1 MPKKL
6 LQIAKELGVGLAT
19 AAEFLQTKGHNVPA
33 NPNHNITD
41 EEQTLLIKEFK
52 PDMEMKSSAEEISR
66 QRHEKG
72 KHATVAIEGYED
84 KKKEKAQEIKTEIP
98 QNQIPKITPVGK
110 LDLDKLNKPTAP
122 AQKNVTTN
130 AAPAQ
135 KAEVKAAEPEKPA
148 AQPQKVVETPAS
160 VSDKLASADDEPAQ
174 VLTDAHADLKPNI
187 KVLGKVDL
195 DSLNQQ
201 TRPKKK
207 SKEEKK
213 RERDARFNHG
223 GDNNQRNGGNNQQNG
238 GNNNGGNGDERRQ
251 RQRINQ
257 KERIDVENF
266 KPSNN
271 NNNEKTSNGPRP
283 GKHKNKHGKPM
294 SDEDLMRSANENV
307 RKTKAEL
314 FTKQVPNKNSA
325 KYRHDKREQ
334 AAEQR
339 RKQEEE
345 ENKEKGILRV
355 TEFVTV
361 SDIATMMDV
370 PVVEVISKCM
380 QLGQMVSINQRL
392 NAETINLVADE
403 FGFTTEYISAEVA
416 EAIQEEEDK
425 PEDLISRPP
434 VVTVMGHVDH
444 GKTSLLDY
452 IRNTNV
458 IAGEAG
464 GITQHIG
471 AYHVTLANGQQISF
485 LDTPGHEAFTAMRA
499 RGAQVADVAIIIVAA
514 DDDVMPQTVEAINH
528 ASNAGIPIVFAINK
542 VDKPAAN
549 PDKIREALSAM
560 NYLVEDWGGKY
571 QCQEISA
578 KKGMGV
584 DDLMEKVLLE
594 AEMLDLKA
602 NPNRKASGVI
612 IESQLEK
619 GRGYTST
626 VLVNNGTLRVG
637 DSVVAGKHYGKV
649 KAMYNERNQKI
660 DEVKP
665 GQPALVLGLNGA
677 PQAGDKLNVM
687 DTDQEARE
695 IATKREQLQREQA
708 TRTAKVLT
716 LEEVGHRIALGEFH
730 ELKIIVK
737 ADVDGTVEALSD
749 SLQKLSTDKIMVNII
764 HKAVGQISESDVM
777 LASASDAI
785 IVGFQVRPSQAARK
799 MADTEKI
806 DIRLYSI
813 VYDAIE
819 QIRDAME
826 GMLKP
831 EVREEVTGNCEVQNV
846 FKISKVGTIAGCMVT
861 EGKIRRTSKVRI
873 IREGIVIHTGV
884 LESLKRFKDDA
895 KEVVMGLECGLNV
908 ANYNDIQVG
917 DVIEAFD
924 EVEVARK
931 LEKR

>member
-1 MPKKL
+1 MSKRL
-6 LQIAKELGVGLAT
+6 LQIAKELGVGLNT
-19 AAEFLQTKGHNVPA
+19 AVEFLQKKGHDVPA
-33 NPNHNITD
+33 NPNYNITE
-41 EEQTLLIKEFK
+41 EEQSLLIKEFK

-84 KKKEKAQEIKTEIP
+84 KKKEKAPEIKTEIP
-98 QNQIPKITPVGK
+98 QNQIPKITTVGK
-110 LDLDKLNKPTAP
+110 IDLDKLNKPAKP
-122 AQKNVTTN
+122 AQQNVTTN
-130 AAPAQ
+130 EAPAVA
-135 KAEVKAAEPEKPA
+135 KKTETPAEKPA
-148 AQPQKVVETPAS
+148 EKIEKPVEEVAAS
-160 VSDKLASADDEPAQ
+160 VSDKLADPEKTETVSPVNDNRS
-174 VLTDAHADLKPNI
+174 DLMPNI

-213 RERDARFNHG
+213 RERDARFNHDKG
-223 GDNNQRNGGNNQQNG
+223 Q
-238 GNNNGGNGDERRQ
+238 NNNGGQQNANNGGDDSKRQ
-251 RQRINQ
+251 RQRISTQ
-257 KERIDVENF
+257 KERIDVDNY
-266 KPSNN
+266 KPSS
-271 NNNEKTSNGPRP
+271 NEKTSNGPRP
-283 GKHKNKHGKPM
+283 GKQHKSKHGKPM
-294 SDEDLMRSANENV
+294 SDEDLMRSASENI

-314 FTKQVPNKNSA
+314 FTKQMPNKNSA
-325 KYRHDKREQ
+325 KHRHDKREQ

-339 RKQEEE
+339 RKQEENE
-345 ENKEKGILRV
+345 ELEKGILRV

-361 SDIATMMDV
+361 SDVATMMNV
-370 PVVEVISKCM
+370 PVVQVISKCM

-392 NAETINLVADE
+392 DAEVINLVASE

-425 PEDLISRPP
+425 PEDLMNRPP

-471 AYHVTLANGQQISF
+471 AYNVTLQNGQQISF

-549 PDKIREALSAM
+549 ADKIREALAAM

-584 DDLMEKVLLE
+584 EELMEKVLLE
-594 AEMLDLKA
+594 AEMLELKA
-602 NPNRKASGVI
+602 NPNRKASGII

-649 KAMYNERNQKI
+649 KAMYNERNQKV
-660 DEVKP
+660 DKAGPSEPV
-665 GQPALVLGLNGA
+665 LVLGLNGA
-677 PQAGDKLNVM
+677 PTAG
-687 DTDQEARE
+687 
-695 IATKREQLQREQA
+695 
-708 TRTAKVLT
+708 
-716 LEEVGHRIALGEFH
+716 
-730 ELKIIVK
+730 
-737 ADVDGTVEALSD
+737 
-749 SLQKLSTDKIMVNII
+749 
-764 HKAVGQISESDVM
+764 
-777 LASASDAI
+777 
-785 IVGFQVRPSQAARK
+785 
-799 MADTEKI
+799 EKF
-806 DIRLYSI
+806 
-813 VYDAIE
+813 
-819 QIRDAME
+819 
-826 GMLKP
+826 
-831 EVREEVTGNCEVQNV
+831 NV
-846 FKISKVGTIAGCMVT
+846 FADEK
-861 EGKIRRTSKVRI
+861 E
-873 IREGIVIHTGV
+873 
-884 LESLKRFKDDA
+884 A
-895 KEVVMGLECGLNV
+895 KEVAELIASGRATDGEPEVLDCGKYAGMTTAECRKVIVEDLRAGGYLKEIEPLKHEVGTCYRCHSTIEPMVSKQWFVRMVPLAEPAIESVEKGEIKFVPERFTNAYLNWMRNTRDWCISRQLWWGHQIPAFYCDDCGEIV
-908 ANYNDIQVG
+908 VTKDA
-917 DVIEAFD
+917 EATCPKCGKKMRQDPDTLDTWFSSALWPFCWLASPD
-924 EVEVARK
+924 RSGRSPSCPSWSPSMA
-931 LEKR
+931 

>member
-33 NPNHNITD
+33 NPNHQITD

-84 KKKEKAQEIKTEIP
+84 KKKAQEIKTEIP
-98 QNQIPKITPVGK
+98 QNQIPKITTVGK
-110 LDLDKLNKPTAP
+110 VDLDKLNKPAANP
-122 AQKNVTTN
+122 AQKNVTTKATPTQN
-130 AAPAQ
+130 
-135 KAEVKAAEPEKPA
+135 AEVSVPKSDKPA
-148 AQPQKVVETPAS
+148 AQPKTVVETPAS
-160 VSDKLASADDEPAQ
+160 ASDKLATANNDAEQ
-174 VLTDAHADLKPNI
+174 VITGAHPDMKPSI

-213 RERDARFNHG
+213 RERDARFNH
-223 GDNNQRNGGNNQQNG
+223 DNQRNGGNQQNG
-238 GNNNGGNGDERRQ
+238 GGNNNGDERRQ

-266 KPSNN
+266 KPNN

-283 GKHKNKHGKPM
+283 GKQHKNKHGKPM

-339 RKQEEE
+339 RRQEEE

-361 SDIATMMDV
+361 SDVASMMDV

-392 NAETINLVADE
+392 DAETINLVASE
-403 FGFTTEYISAEVA
+403 FGFTTEYVSAEVA

-514 DDDVMPQTVEAINH
+514 DDDVMPQTIEAINH

-602 NPNRKASGVI
+602 NPNRKASGII

-626 VLVNNGTLRVG
+626 VLISNGTLHVG
-637 DSVVAGKHYGKV
+637 DIMVAGTNYGKV
-649 KAMYNERNQKI
+649 KAMYNERNQKVQ
-660 DEVKP
+660 EVKP
-665 GQPALVLGLNGA
+665 GQPALILGLNGA
-677 PQAGDKLNVM
+677 PQAGDKFNIM

-708 TRTAKVLT
+708 TRTSNMLT
-716 LEEVGHRIALGEFH
+716 LDEVGRRIALGEFH
-730 ELKIIVK
+730 ELKIIIK
-737 ADVDGTVEALSD
+737 ADVDGTVEALTD
-749 SLQKLSTDKIMVNII
+749 SLQKLSTPEIEVQII

-777 LASASDAI
+777 LAAASDAI

-799 MADTEKI
+799 MAEKEKV

-873 IREGIVIHTGV
+873 IREGIVIHTGS

-908 ANYNDIQVG
+908 ANFNDIQVG

-924 EVEVARK
+924 EKEVARK
-931 LEKR
+931 LEKN

>member
-1 MPKKL
+1 MSKRL
-6 LQIAKELGVGLAT
+6 LQIAKELGVGLNT
-19 AAEFLQTKGHNVPA
+19 AVEFLQKKGHDVPA
-33 NPNHNITD
+33 NPNYNITE
-41 EEQTLLIKEFK
+41 EEQSLLIKEFK

-84 KKKEKAQEIKTEIP
+84 KKKEKAPEIKTEIP
-98 QNQIPKITPVGK
+98 QNQIPKITTVGK
-110 LDLDKLNKPTAP
+110 IDLDKLNKPAKP
-122 AQKNVTTN
+122 AQQNVTTN
-130 AAPAQ
+130 EAPAVA
-135 KAEVKAAEPEKPA
+135 KKTETPAEKPA
-148 AQPQKVVETPAS
+148 EKIEKPVEEVAAS
-160 VSDKLASADDEPAQ
+160 VSDKLADPEKTETVSPVNDNRS
-174 VLTDAHADLKPNI
+174 DLMPNI

-213 RERDARFNHG
+213 RERDARFNHDKG
-223 GDNNQRNGGNNQQNG
+223 Q
-238 GNNNGGNGDERRQ
+238 NNNGGQQNANNGGDDSKRQ
-251 RQRINQ
+251 RQRISTQ
-257 KERIDVENF
+257 KERIDVDNY
-266 KPSNN
+266 KPSS
-271 NNNEKTSNGPRP
+271 NEKTSNGPRP
-283 GKHKNKHGKPM
+283 GKQHKSKHGKPM
-294 SDEDLMRSANENV
+294 SDEDLMRSASENI

-314 FTKQVPNKNSA
+314 FTKQMPNKNSA
-325 KYRHDKREQ
+325 KHRHDKREQ

-339 RKQEEE
+339 RKQEENE
-345 ENKEKGILRV
+345 ELEKGILRV

-361 SDIATMMDV
+361 SDVATMMNV
-370 PVVEVISKCM
+370 PVVQVISKCM

-392 NAETINLVADE
+392 DAEVINLVASE

-425 PEDLISRPP
+425 PEDLMNRPP

-471 AYHVTLANGQQISF
+471 AYNVTLQNGQQISF

-549 PDKIREALSAM
+549 ADKIREALAAM

-584 DDLMEKVLLE
+584 EELMEKVLLE
-594 AEMLDLKA
+594 AEMLELKA
-602 NPNRKASGVI
+602 NPNRKASGII

-649 KAMYNERNQKI
+649 KAMYNERNQKVT
-660 DEVKP
+660 EVKP

-677 PQAGDKLNVM
+677 PQAGDKINVM
-687 DTDQEARE
+687 DSDQEARE
-695 IATKREQLQREQA
+695 IATKREQLQREQDA
-708 TRTAKVLT
+708 RTDTHLT
-716 LEEVGHRIALGEFH
+716 LEEVARRKALGEFH

-749 SLQKLSTDKIMVNII
+749 SLQKLSTDQILVNII

-777 LASASDAI
+777 LAAASDAI

-799 MADTEKI
+799 MAENDKI

-831 EVREEVTGNCEVQNV
+831 EVKEVVTGSAEVQNV

-861 EGKIRRTSKVRI
+861 EGKIKRSSKVRI
-873 IREGIVIHTGV
+873 IREGIVRHTGE

-895 KEVVMGLECGLNV
+895 KEVAMGLECGLNV
-908 ANYNDIQVG
+908 ANFNDIMVG

-931 LEKR
+931 LEKN

>member
-6 LQIAKELGVGLAT
+6 LQIAKELGVGLST

-84 KKKEKAQEIKTEIP
+84 KKKAPEIKTEIP
-98 QNQIPKITPVGK
+98 QNQIPKITTVGK
-110 LDLDKLNKPTAP
+110 LDLDKLNKPAAT
-122 AQKNVTTN
+122 AQKSVSTN
-130 AAPAQ
+130 AAPVQ
-135 KAEVKAAEPEKPA
+135 KTEVKGSEPEKSVS
-148 AQPQKVVETPAS
+148 QPQNAVETPAS
-160 VSDKLASADDEPAQ
+160 SSDKLASSNDASEQ
-174 VLTDAHADLKPNI
+174 VLTGAHADLKPNI

-213 RERDARFNHG
+213 RERDARFNHA
-223 GDNNQRNGGNNQQNG
+223 GDNNQRNGGNQQNG
-238 GNNNGGNGDERRQ
+238 GNGNGDERRQ
-251 RQRINQ
+251 RQRISQ

-266 KPSNN
+266 KPA

-283 GKHKNKHGKPM
+283 GKHKNKHGKPL

-314 FTKQVPNKNSA
+314 FTKQMPNKNSA

-345 ENKEKGILRV
+345 EIKERGILRV

-361 SDIATMMDV
+361 SDVASMMDV

-392 NAETINLVADE
+392 DAETINLVASE
-403 FGFTTEYISAEVA
+403 FGFTTEYVSAEVA

-471 AYHVTLANGQQISF
+471 AYHVTLASGQQITF

-542 VDKPAAN
+542 IDKPTAN
-549 PDKIREALSAM
+549 PDKIKESLAAM

-571 QCQEISA
+571 QCQAIAA
-578 KKGMGV
+578 KKGTGV
-584 DDLMEKVLLE
+584 DELMEKVLLE
-594 AEMLDLKA
+594 AEMLDLTA
-602 NPNRKASGVI
+602 NSNRKASGII

-637 DSVVAGKHYGKV
+637 DIMVAGTNYGKV
-649 KAMYNERNQKI
+649 KAMYNERNQKVQ
-660 DEVKP
+660 EVRP
-665 GQPALVLGLNGA
+665 GQPALILGLNGA
-677 PQAGDKLNVM
+677 PQAGDKFNIM

-695 IATKREQLQREQA
+695 IASKREQLQREQA
-708 TRTAKVLT
+708 TRTSSMLT
-716 LEEVGHRIALGEFH
+716 LDEVGRRIALGEFH
-730 ELKIIVK
+730 ELKIIIK
-737 ADVDGTVEALSD
+737 ADVDGTVEALTD
-749 SLQKLSTDKIMVNII
+749 SLQKLSTPEIEVQII

-777 LASASDAI
+777 LAAASDAI

-799 MADTEKI
+799 MAEKEKV

-917 DVIEAFD
+917 DIIEAFD
-924 EVEVARK
+924 EKEVARK
-931 LEKR
+931 LDKK